1 MNKIDLI
8 IYDFDGVMTDN
19 RALLMENGQEAV
31 FVNRSDGL
39 AVAAIKKIGIAQ
51 LIIST
56 EKNLLVK
63 VRAKKLGIPVMN
75 SIDDKKYAV
84 EQYLKKKDINKNNV
98 IFVGN
103 DINDKT
109 AMEYVGWPIAPA
121 DAHGEVKNIA
131 KLILSSKGGY
141 GVVREL
147 LDRLKDI
154 NNG

>member
-1 MNKIDLI
+1 MSKIDLI

-19 RALLMENGQEAV
+19 RVLLMENGQEAA

-39 AVAAIKKIGIAQ
+39 AVAAIKKMGIPQ

-63 VRAKKLGIPVMN
+63 IRAKKLGIPAMN
-75 SIDDKKYAV
+75 SIDDKKHAV
-84 EQYLKKKDINKNNV
+84 EQYLKKKDIKKNNV

-121 DAHGEVKNIA
+121 DAHEEVKNIA